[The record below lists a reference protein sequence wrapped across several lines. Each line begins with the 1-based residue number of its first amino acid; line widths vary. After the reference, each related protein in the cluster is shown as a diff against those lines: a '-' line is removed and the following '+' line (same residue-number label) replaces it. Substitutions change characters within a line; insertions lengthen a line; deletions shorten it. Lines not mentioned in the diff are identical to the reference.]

1 MNLSVL
7 RRPRGRP
14 RLVAALLGAALAAA
28 AARAAEAPAIH
39 VLACQACHGH
49 DGISRSDDI
58 PNLAGQKAEYLARQL
73 QAFRDGSRQNDLM
86 SAIAA
91 QLDGQDIQ
99 QLAAYWSQV
108 SGRGGGADTAA
119 PHVATRSP
127 MVLPR
132 DFPSGYTEY
141 QRMEDP
147 VNKRLSVKYANAPAV
162 AAARAGTPLPDGSV
176 ILVVG
181 YAAELD
187 DAGRPVRD
195 ANGRMK
201 LGALRSTSGMESRS
215 GWGRDIP
222 ALLRN
227 GSWLY
232 GLWTGDGASRLA
244 DGQPR
249 CLACHRPKA
258 ADSYVFTL
266 GELQRAVR

>member
-1 MNLSVL
+1 MKLTFL
-7 RRPRGRP
+7 RPPRGHR
-14 RLVAALLGAALAAA
+14 RLVAAWLGAAMAAA
-28 AARAAEAPAIH
+28 AASAADAPPVQ

-49 DGISRSDDI
+49 GGISRDDDI

-73 QAFRDGSRQNDLM
+73 EAFRDGSRRNDLM

-91 QLDGQDIQ
+91 QLDAQDIQ
-99 QLAAYWSQV
+99 RLAAYWSQA
-108 SGRGGGADTAA
+108 SGRSAAASAAA
-119 PHVATRSP
+119 PHVATLSP

-132 DFPSGYTEY
+132 DFPSGYIEY
-141 QRMEDP
+141 QRQEDAAG
-147 VNKRLSVKYANAPAV
+147 KRLSVKYANAPAA

-187 DAGRPVRD
+187 AAGKSVLD

-201 LGALRSTSGMESRS
+201 LGKLLSFSGMESRS

-227 GSWLY
+227 GNWLH
-232 GLWTGDGASRLA
+232 GLWTGEGASRLA
-244 DGQPR
+244 DAQPT
-249 CLACHRPKA
+249 CLACHKPKA